1 MIRILSALFFLSF
14 SSLLVA
20 KETVNIAI
28 VETLSVDIV
37 TESRVAFVDELQ
49 RLLPEKHI
57 QFSVY
62 NAQASEQKATDILA
76 SIASQSPPDLVV
88 SVATLATRALYNA
101 DALIQTPK
109 LFMVV
114 SAPVEEGIVS
124 ALGEV
129 SSRNITG
136 EAHVL
141 DAKVKLDMLD
151 GILRASNISEPLSIA
166 LIHSTYPSSTNSV
179 NQLMALEHE
188 YENIDLVAISTPFI
202 EGHDGLLRMSSDITA
217 SLHQFEGKLDGYWLS
232 SGPLVELD
240 GLVDNIFKETE
251 LLPLFAE
258 NIEAV
263 QEGALLGV
271 VSEPQS
277 IGKSA
282 AKKAKR
288 ILERKSAE
296 GIPVTKMD
304 TYTVAVNVSTAIKL
318 KLPIPSNYLK
328 LSKNHIYQ

>member
-28 VETLSVDIV
+28 IDTLSVDIV
-37 TESRVAFVDELQ
+37 TESRQAFVDELQ
-49 RLLPEKHI
+49 RLLPDKHI
-57 QFSVY
+57 RFSVH
-62 NAQASEQKATDILA
+62 NAQASEQTAADILA
-76 SIASQSPPDLVV
+76 SIASQPLPDLVV

-101 DALIQTPK
+101 DAFIETPK

-124 ALGEV
+124 ALGQV
-129 SSRNITG
+129 SARNITG

-151 GILRASNISEPLSIA
+151 GILRASDITEPVSIA
-166 LIHSTYPSSTNSV
+166 LIHSTYPSSTNAV
-179 NQLMALEHE
+179 NQLMALESE
-188 YENIDLVAISTPFI
+188 YENIDLVAISTPFL
-202 EGHDGLLRMSSDITA
+202 EGDDGLVRMASDITT
-217 SLHQFEGKLDGYWLS
+217 SLSQFDGTLDGYWLS

-240 GLVDNIFKETE
+240 GLVDKIFKESR

-263 QEGALLGV
+263 KEGALLGV

-282 AKKAKR
+282 AKKAR
-288 ILERKSAE
+288 VILERKSAKE
-296 GIPVTKMD
+296 IPVTKMD
-304 TYTVAVNVSTAIKL
+304 TYTVAVNVSTAVKL
-318 KLPIPSNYLK
+318 SLPIPSNYLK
-328 LSKNHIYQ
+328 LSKNHVYQ